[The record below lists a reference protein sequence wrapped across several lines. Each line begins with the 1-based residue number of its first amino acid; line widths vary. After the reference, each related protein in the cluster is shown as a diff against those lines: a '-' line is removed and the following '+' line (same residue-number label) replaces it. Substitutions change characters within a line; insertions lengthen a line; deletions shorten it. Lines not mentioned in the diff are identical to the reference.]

1 MAIAFTRAGSGEPL
15 VLIHGLGG
23 SRRIWEPVIDRLAA
37 ERDVIAVDLPGFG
50 ASPVLPDGIAPSPAN
65 LGRTVADLC
74 DELGVERPHLAGNS
88 LGAWAAFELAKR
100 DDAASVCAISP
111 AGLWRAPLGPRR
123 FDSHGWA
130 LRLRPL
136 LPLLLASTRAR
147 AALLRTTVARPERL
161 SVADAKGL
169 VCDWL
174 EAPGYEAA
182 NTQMRANVF
191 EDPHLV
197 TAPTT
202 VAWGTEDRLVGRPRA
217 ERLPPGTRYVELEG
231 LGHTPTWD
239 DPPRIAELLLVAS
252 DADQAGSGRC
262 SPGQDPVAL

>member
-1 MAIAFTRAGSGEPL
+1 M
-15 VLIHGLGG
+15 
-23 SRRIWEPVIDRLAA
+23 
-37 ERDVIAVDLPGFG
+37 
-50 ASPVLPDGIAPSPAN
+50 
-65 LGRTVADLC
+65 
-74 DELGVERPHLAGNS
+74 
-88 LGAWAAFELAKR
+88 
-100 DDAASVCAISP
+100 
-111 AGLWRAPLGPRR
+111 
-123 FDSHGWA
+123 
-130 LRLRPL
+130 RLRPL